1 MNARRFTSLAL
12 LAVLGLLW
20 SWLPVRAGD
29 ETNVLSEVEYWQ
41 LVIESQST
49 LKQLNANS
57 GGNSGELEELATRWE
72 TVNQVRLEDG
82 SLMSVDSSGWVALMR
97 AKPADLNRLQNLFDA
112 LEEERDVFK
121 PASMPGESLEIL
133 KEILARPEYQSTNQ
147 MPDWLQKLID
157 RIWDWL
163 FGLFGNEQEKT
174 IVIGGPTFDLISF
187 AAFFLIAGILAYTLN
202 SLFSDFVSESSLEA
216 EAAHEEPLSARMA
229 LNRAETLSKQGD
241 YRSAVRFLY
250 ISALLILDE
259 RGLLFYDRT
268 KTNREYLRNVADNAR
283 IAGLLRDVITVFD
296 RVWYGFQPM
305 DEETYQRYAAQV
317 RELENLQ

>member
-1 MNARRFTSLAL
+1 MNARRLTCLVFFA
-12 LAVLGLLW
+12 ALGLLW
-20 SWLPVRAGD
+20 SWFPARAGY
-29 ETNVLSEVEYWQ
+29 ETGVLSETEYWQ
-41 LVIESQST
+41 LVTESQST
-49 LKQLNANS
+49 LKQLKASS
-57 GGNSGELEELATRWE
+57 GGNLDELEKLAARWE

-97 AKPADLNRLQNLFDA
+97 AEPADLNLLQDLFDA
-112 LEEERDVFK
+112 LEAERNVFE

-133 KEILARPEYQSTNQ
+133 KEILARPEYQSQNR

-157 RIWDWL
+157 RFWNWL
-163 FGLFGNEQEKT
+163 FDLFGDEQEKT
-174 IVIGGPTFDLISF
+174 IVVGGPAFDFISF

-229 LNRAETLSKQGD
+229 LSRAETLSKQGD

>member
-1 MNARRFTSLAL
+1 MNTRRLTCLVFF
-12 LAVLGLLW
+12 AVLGLLW
-20 SWLPVRAGD
+20 SWFPARAGD
-29 ETNVLSEVEYWQ
+29 ETGVLSETEYWQ
-41 LVIESQST
+41 LVTESQST
-49 LKQLNANS
+49 LKQLKASS
-57 GGNSGELEELATRWE
+57 GGNLDELEKLAARWE

-97 AKPADLNRLQNLFDA
+97 AEPADLNLLQDLFDA
-112 LEEERDVFK
+112 LEAERNVFE

-133 KEILARPEYQSTNQ
+133 KEILARPEYQSQNR

-157 RIWDWL
+157 RFWNWL
-163 FGLFGNEQEKT
+163 FDLFGDEQEKT
-174 IVIGGPTFDLISF
+174 IVVGGPAFDFISF

-229 LNRAETLSKQGD
+229 LSRAETLSKQGD